1 MIQPLSICSLS
12 RKRFISPSSQVAA
25 LLTTVLGRQ
34 ITHVRSSAEKLAE
47 GAVAMGFPKAVADVL
62 FSRQETEWANGSE
75 EAFIGK
81 SNTVTGKVE
90 LKDFFEKNKQVW
102 I

>member
-1 MIQPLSICSLS
+1 
-12 RKRFISPSSQVAA
+12 
-25 LLTTVLGRQ
+25 
-34 ITHVRSSAEKLAE
+34 
-47 GAVAMGFPKAVADVL
+47 MGFPKAVADIL

-81 SNTVTGKVE
+81 DNTVTGKVE